1 MGHGF
6 RDEQF
11 WKAGKAELSFHFS
24 GGTTAIK
31 AWNVGREEHQL
42 FQKNMKKDYH
52 VATYI
57 KSVPKIFGP
66 GRIKVGRW
74 NERVRAKRC
83 DAVDWDS
90 A

>member
-11 WKAGKAELSFHFS
+11 WKAEKAELSFHFS

-57 KSVPKIFGP
+57 KSVPKIFGQSQQ
-66 GRIKVGRW
+66 R
-74 NERVRAKRC
+74 
-83 DAVDWDS
+83 
-90 A
+90 

>member
-1 MGHGF
+1 MNTLVIDGKSLSVESCLETKMP
-6 RDEQF
+6 RDVKLLYDVMADTIGYVQ
-11 WKAGKAELSFHFS
+11 A
-24 GGTTAIK
+24 
-31 AWNVGREEHQL
+31 
-42 FQKNMKKDYH
+42 
-52 VATYI
+52 
-57 KSVPKIFGP
+57 